1 MDQAPIRFDLNL
13 VRAFVAIYETKSV
26 TQAAE
31 RLDLTQP
38 TISHALSKLRDLY
51 GDRLFS
57 RGSVGLVP
65 TAIAERVYEHL
76 SVALIAIE
84 GTVDSRSSFEP
95 LTSTRRFRIALSDIG
110 LLFFTPPLLRR
121 FQRVA
126 PRIQVEFVQ
135 LSDTLLDDLARGT
148 LDLAIGTL
156 PTLHSHTRNELIFH
170 ESYACLVAQGYPGA
184 EQGIDLET
192 FSHARHVM
200 VTSPSSGHALIDGV
214 LAERGVQRNVVA
226 LVPQFSV
233 LPSLVEDS
241 DLVVIL
247 PKRVAQLFES
257 QRRVKTVDLPV
268 AIPEFDVRLHWHLRQ
283 DGSPA
288 HTWLRTEVMKALE
301 GL

>member
-1 MDQAPIRFDLNL
+1 MDESPTRFDLNL
-13 VRAFVAIYETKSV
+13 VRTFVAIYETKSV

-31 RLDLTQP
+31 RLNLTQP
-38 TISHALSKLRDLY
+38 TISHALSRLRDLY

-57 RGSVGLVP
+57 RGSLGLVP

-76 SVALIAIE
+76 SVALTAIE
-84 GTVDSRSSFEP
+84 GTVDARSSFEP

-110 LLFFTPPLLRR
+110 SLFFTPPLLKR
-121 FQRVA
+121 FQQVA
-126 PRIQVEFVQ
+126 PRVQIEFVQ

-148 LDLAIGTL
+148 LDIAIGTL
-156 PTLHSHTRNELIFH
+156 PTLHSHTRNELVFH
-170 ESYACLVAQGYPGA
+170 ESYACLVAQDYPCS

-241 DLVVIL
+241 DLVAVL
-247 PKRVAQLFES
+247 PKRVAKLFES
-257 QRRVKTVDLPV
+257 QRRVKAVELPI
-268 AIPEFDVRLHWHLRQ
+268 AIAPFDVRLHWHVRQ
-283 DGSPA
+283 DGTPA
-288 HTWLRTEVMKALE
+288 HTWLRTEVMKALA